1 MKLLAPLLLI
11 LTLGGCQN
19 YNSNSADAG
28 KYGPT
33 DIDTSDTYFVKAYPV
48 LQSRCIS
55 CHAHAGWSI
64 YNSTDL
70 WVQQSGRVIP
80 GNIDASPLIN
90 RIKNYGVSGDMP
102 QNSGNLPAEEYQALV
117 DWVTNIPP

>member
-1 MKLLAPLLLI
+1 MKLLALLLI
-11 LTLGGCQN
+11 ITLGGCQN

-28 KYGPT
+28 KYGPA
-33 DIDTSDTYFVKAYPV
+33 DIDTSDVNFVKAYPII
-48 LQSRCIS
+48 QSRCIS

-64 YNSTDL
+64 YTSTEL
-70 WVQQSGRVIP
+70 WVEQSGRVVV
-80 GNIDASPLIN
+80 GNPAASPLIN
-90 RIKNYGVSGDMP
+90 RIKNFGVGGDMP